1 MASLDPHCELI
12 DLESQVS
19 AAREAESSLAA
30 VQWADILKHKSAVLH
45 LISHPLLQVCSFLID
60 LIIVLLYDCNK
71 NHSLRLDMM
80 SGKSCIESFYKK

>member
-1 MASLDPHCELI
+1 MASLDPQCELI

-45 LISHPLLQVCSFLID
+45 LISHPLLQV
-60 LIIVLLYDCNK
+60 
-71 NHSLRLDMM
+71 R
-80 SGKSCIESFYKK
+80 